1 VKKEKGAGKSV
12 LVYFSI
18 SITRNGRGFSGIE
31 NYFSA
36 IVPFPA
42 QEQDFQ
48 GAFFTLLH
56 ECTHQ
61 FTDQLLKTGIN
72 MEDGSQ
78 DLSENIA
85 VLFDYFLMKAVRSA
99 DVEAYIDWVA
109 KNSGNDGAEV
119 SEAEFLTMVSVPGE
133 MKRIYWIYCTP
144 FYYRAPKTNV
154 N

>member
-1 VKKEKGAGKSV
+1 
-12 LVYFSI
+12 
-18 SITRNGRGFSGIE
+18 
-31 NYFSA
+31 
-36 IVPFPA
+36 
-42 QEQDFQ
+42 
-48 GAFFTLLH
+48 
-56 ECTHQ
+56 
-61 FTDQLLKTGIN
+61 

-85 VLFDYFLMKAVRSA
+85 VLFDYFLMKAVSSA